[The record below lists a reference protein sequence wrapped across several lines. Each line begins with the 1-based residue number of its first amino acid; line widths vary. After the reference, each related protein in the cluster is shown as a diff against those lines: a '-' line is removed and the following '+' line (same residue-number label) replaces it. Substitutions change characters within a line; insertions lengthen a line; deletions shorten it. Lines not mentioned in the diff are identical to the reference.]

1 MHVPSPTHQPTTT
14 ARAFLQQSRPVV
26 SKRDTQL
33 ALHQTHAVL
42 PSYPSPHIAWPC
54 YLPRSSSSSSADY
67 RSTGHPVATHI
78 IVPGHPQQS
87 RSGSNGSRFSSLLGT
102 RHRQPRR
109 HRAGPVLGPS
119 AAVIS
124 PGPAPQSRTA
134 LHWTMPSS
142 PPPSSPVSPS
152 SLSHRP
158 GCRGANAPNH
168 DDVDIPP
175 PPLPQAL
182 WSLQI
187 PLYIT
192 HTSQPSTN
200 PFVVSVPRFSYLAL
214 LLPRLSA
221 YFSPLPCSSF
231 HYEDVQLRNLA
242 VGLLVDL
249 YLPPDSAGSLPWR
262 LTVGD
267 GPEWDIADTFTNSAK
282 EADFVRNGNAKQI
295 MGLSKDDS
303 TALWNSVQDNDYAS
317 FSRINSRLLNTPTPL
332 RNVPVRIYIP
342 SSPLQTSGGD
352 HGSFKVVQTLIP
364 PRNANRKPQ
373 TLGEVLKENLPSL
386 FPSSRDPVLANV
398 IMHGGSVPFRAPLEE
413 LMREAAYPDGWVC
426 LIVVLL

>member
-1 MHVPSPTHQPTTT
+1 M
-14 ARAFLQQSRPVV
+14 
-26 SKRDTQL
+26 
-33 ALHQTHAVL
+33 
-42 PSYPSPHIAWPC
+42 
-54 YLPRSSSSSSADY
+54 
-67 RSTGHPVATHI
+67 
-78 IVPGHPQQS
+78 
-87 RSGSNGSRFSSLLGT
+87 
-102 RHRQPRR
+102 
-109 HRAGPVLGPS
+109 
-119 AAVIS
+119 IS

-158 GCRGANAPNH
+158 GRRGANAPHH

-332 RNVPVRIYIP
+332 KNVPVRIYIP